1 MDSKLNIGVTICL
14 QQENESV
21 WINGIKQNAIFLA
34 RTFMN
39 SQKNYNVYIV
49 NTSNIKITNGLG
61 WDVNHYKTVQF
72 NDIKDQ
78 LDIIF
83 PLGGSLNADSTNYLR
98 KRDCKVVPY
107 ACGNEYIISMENVI
121 FGRGNQKIDYP
132 EVDQVWHI
140 PQMKNTNEHY
150 WRVLYRTEAITIPFV
165 WNPMFLES
173 NINELKSQGK
183 ITHYQPSKGGK
194 RLSIFEPNVNV
205 YKYTVY
211 PLLIIEDLYRRR
223 PELISKVKSTNTQK
237 IRFHE
242 EFVYLMMQLD
252 IVKNGIATFEDRYP
266 MPWFL
271 SEHTD
276 VVVAHQWENALN
288 YAYLDAIY
296 MGYPLVHN
304 AHLCKDCG
312 YYYEGFNIDEGR
324 EQLLYALTE
333 HDKHIEEYEEK
344 SKKTIE
350 RFSSDNM
357 EVVEKYDVLIDNLMN
372 KKLTNKERFDKVYF
386 NNKWNIKESRSGKG
400 SMMENT
406 KNIREEL
413 PKIFKKY
420 KIKRL
425 IDASCG
431 DFNWMKSIVDNLD
444 VYKGVDVVKD
454 LVDSNNYKYLSKK
467 VSFDCCDIVE
477 SFDYNGKKFDMILC
491 RDALVHLT
499 FDNVKKVLEN
509 FKKSGIK
516 YLLMTHMCDCPTNIE
531 FLENIENSKIDIWHP
546 INFTINPF
554 NMDKPIDVIMDNAE
568 SYDLP
573 MINYIGTD
581 KSLSLWKIN

>member
-1 MDSKLNIGVTICL
+1 
-14 QQENESV
+14 
-21 WINGIKQNAIFLA
+21 
-34 RTFMN
+34 
-39 SQKNYNVYIV
+39 
-49 NTSNIKITNGLG
+49 
-61 WDVNHYKTVQF
+61 
-72 NDIKDQ
+72 
-78 LDIIF
+78 
-83 PLGGSLNADSTNYLR
+83 
-98 KRDCKVVPY
+98 
-107 ACGNEYIISMENVI
+107 
-121 FGRGNQKIDYP
+121 
-132 EVDQVWHI
+132 
-140 PQMKNTNEHY
+140 
-150 WRVLYRTEAITIPFV
+150 
-165 WNPMFLES
+165 
-173 NINELKSQGK
+173 
-183 ITHYQPSKGGK
+183 
-194 RLSIFEPNVNV
+194 
-205 YKYTVY
+205 
-211 PLLIIEDLYRRR
+211 
-223 PELISKVKSTNTQK
+223 
-237 IRFHE
+237 
-242 EFVYLMMQLD
+242 
-252 IVKNGIATFEDRYP
+252 
-266 MPWFL
+266 
-271 SEHTD
+271 
-276 VVVAHQWENALN
+276 
-288 YAYLDAIY
+288 
-296 MGYPLVHN
+296 
-304 AHLCKDCG
+304 
-312 YYYEGFNIDEGR
+312 
-324 EQLLYALTE
+324 
-333 HDKHIEEYEEK
+333 
-344 SKKTIE
+344 
-350 RFSSDNM
+350 
-357 EVVEKYDVLIDNLMN
+357 
-372 KKLTNKERFDKVYF
+372 
-386 NNKWNIKESRSGKG
+386 
-400 SMMENT
+400 MMENT